1 MTGIDEGERPT
12 CPICGDETYG
22 RPCERSYCAGHR
34 AGYQRGHEAGHED
47 AGLAAIA
54 RASAAYEAGYAAC
67 RETMTPAVLA
77 TEDAYLLGHE
87 AGRLAAIRDDVDIAA
102 RQLERRAEEAL
113 DRARGLQSV
122 LDSADFLFGIDRAE
136 MQAESDEG
144 RIKAELLTAKAADCR
159 RWLEA
164 TS

>member
-1 MTGIDEGERPT
+1 MTDIDEDERPV
-12 CPICGDETYG
+12 CPICLDETYG
-22 RPCERSYCAGHR
+22 RPCDTSYCAGHR

-87 AGRLAAIRDDVDIAA
+87 AGRLAAIRDDVDLAA